1 MVVMRMME
9 RVIMIWLMIV
19 MMRVIIMKMVM
30 MLLTRGVV
38 TAWT

>member
-1 MVVMRMME
+1 MME